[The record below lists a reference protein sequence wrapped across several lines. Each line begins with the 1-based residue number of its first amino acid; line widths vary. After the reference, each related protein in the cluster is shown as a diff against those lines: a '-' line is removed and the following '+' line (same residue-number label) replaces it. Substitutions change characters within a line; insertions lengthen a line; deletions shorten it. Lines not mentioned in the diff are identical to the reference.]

1 MDYEKTI
8 EYLYSLQKFGIKF
21 GLSSTENLLSG
32 LGRPHLGLPCLHLA
46 GTNGKGST
54 GATLAAVLNQAGYR
68 VGFFTSPHLV
78 SFRERFVIGR
88 EMIGRR
94 EVVDLTARVRAAS
107 DPGEPPTF
115 FEFVTAMAFLYF
127 AEQKVDLAIMET
139 GMGGRL
145 DATNVASPLV
155 GVITNISVE
164 HTDYLGRT
172 LAEIAGEKAGIIKPG
187 LDVVTGEKR
196 PALRALFEKTAR
208 DQGGRLYMPGRD
220 FRYRSRKDGGLDFFG
235 LNRTMTGLKLTLT
248 GAHQSRN
255 TALALASLEL
265 LEKHGFTVGDQEVR
279 AGLLQVFW
287 PGRCEV
293 FPGGPGQADLM
304 LDGAHNPSAA
314 RALAKALAG
323 RTHRR
328 LHMILGIMADKDIAG
343 IMAPLLPLAH
353 AVYLTRPEYSRA
365 ASPEVLSKVA
375 CGAASGCR
383 AAVSRHS
390 ELSGAIAAARAAA
403 GPEDLILVTG
413 SLFTVGEA
421 RGILTGTRDD

>member
-1 MDYEKTI
+1 MSYEKTI

-54 GATLAAVLNQAGYR
+54 GATLAAILTRAGYR

-94 EVVDLTARVRAAS
+94 EVVNLTNRVRSAS

-115 FEFVTAMAFLYF
+115 FEFITAMAFVYF
-127 AEQKVDLAIMET
+127 AEHGVDLAIMET

-155 GVITNISVE
+155 GVITNIAIE

-196 PALRALFEKTAR
+196 PALRELFEKTAR
-208 DQGGRLYMPGRD
+208 DQGGRLYLAGRD
-220 FRYRSRKDGGLDFFG
+220 FRYRARRDGGLDYFG
-235 LNRTMTGLKLTLT
+235 LNRTWAGLKLKLA
-248 GAHQSRN
+248 GPHQSRN
-255 TALALASLEL
+255 AALALASLEL
-265 LEKHGFTVGDQEVR
+265 LEKHGFTVEDQEVR
-279 AGLLQVFW
+279 EGLLQVAW

-304 LDGAHNPSAA
+304 LDGAHNPAAA
-314 RALAKALAG
+314 RVLAATLTG
-323 RTHRR
+323 LTYRR
-328 LHMILGIMADKDIAG
+328 LHLVLGIMADKDIAG
-343 IMAPLLPLAH
+343 IMAPLLPLADE
-353 AVYLTRPEYSRA
+353 VYLTRPDYSRA
-365 ASPEVLSKVA
+365 ASPEVLAKA
-375 CGAASGCR
+375 TAGCR
-383 AAVSRHS
+383 AAVFLHRNLS
-390 ELSGAIAAARAAA
+390 EAMAAARAAA
-403 GPEDLILVTG
+403 DPEDLVLITG

-421 RGILTGTRDD
+421 RGVLTGTKDD